1 MTALQKM
8 NTLALAIPFAIAITA
23 PIFKEG
29 AIIFA
34 LLSTMLTGLIQFSL
48 GVIMLIDN
56 PKDTKIQVYITAVV
70 LFFILWLFN
79 SFIGYNNFINYV
91 LVPVPLILAIYLSVL
106 IYKEKES

>member
-8 NTLALAIPFAIAITA
+8 NTLALAIPLTIAITA

-56 PKDTKIQVYITAVV
+56 PKDTKIQVYIAAVA
-70 LFFILWLFN
+70 LFFALWFFN
-79 SFIGYNNFINYV
+79 SFVGYNNFINYV